1 MHNICNFIIPL
12 QNTYMGETDRHGEYK
27 KPKKGILLGHDSN
40 ALVALFAINIIF
52 FLLLLLIQVV
62 YFFMQQTPVS
72 YNSEVIQW
80 FALPA
85 GLATLSERPW
95 TIFTYM
101 FSDTGQNIIRLIS
114 NMIWLWAFGYLLQQM
129 AGNDKLIPIYI
140 YGGVL
145 GGIIFIAAHYIIP
158 PLEPMRANAALMG
171 ANAGTLAVAMATT
184 TFSPDYR
191 FFTQIRNGIPIW
203 VLMSVYILIDF
214 AGVAGMGAAHSLSH
228 LGGALAGFLF
238 VIFLRRGSDGSIWM
252 NRFYSWLMN
261 LFNPYK
267 KPSKE
272 KTKETIFYNT
282 GSRKPFKKTTNITQQ
297 KVDEILDKI
306 NQKGYHFLTEE
317 EKDILKKAAEENEL

>member
-1 MHNICNFIIPL
+1 
-12 QNTYMGETDRHGEYK
+12 MGETDRYGEYK
-27 KPKKGILLGHDSN
+27 KPKKGILLGQDGN

-52 FLLLLLIQVV
+52 FLILMLIQVV
-62 YFFMQQTPVS
+62 YFYMQQAPGVYTA
-72 YNSEVIQW
+72 EVVQW

-85 GLATLSERPW
+85 SFTRLSERPW
-95 TIFTYM
+95 TILTYM

-140 YGGVL
+140 YGGLL
-145 GGIIFIAAHYIIP
+145 GSVIFILAHYIIP
-158 PLEPMRANAALMG
+158 PLRPMTGTAALLG

-184 TFSPDYR
+184 TISPDYR

-203 VLMSVYILIDF
+203 VLMSVYIIIDF
-214 AGVAGMGAAHSLSH
+214 AGVANMGAAYSLSH

-238 VIFLRRGSDGSIWM
+238 VVFMRRGKDGSIWM
-252 NRFYSWLMN
+252 NRSYSWLMN
-261 LFNPYK
+261 LFNPFK

-272 KTKETIFYNT
+272 KIKQTVFYDT
-282 GSRKPFKKTTNITQQ
+282 GNRKPCEKTTNITQQ
-297 KVDEILDKI
+297 RVDEILDKI

-317 EKDILKKAAEENEL
+317 EKTILKKAAEDDAL